1 MNDLMRQVA
10 ELRVKNTQ
18 LMTRVNGDL
27 TQMRND
33 MLAMEGSLS
42 GFVIFV
48 SDIIKQAGAE
58 LCQAQGK
65 LNLFS
70 PRLDPCLL

>member
-1 MNDLMRQVA
+1 M
-10 ELRVKNTQ
+10 
-18 LMTRVNGDL
+18 NGDF

-33 MLAMEGSLS
+33 MLAMVGSLS
-42 GFVIFV
+42 VFVIFV

-65 LNLFS
+65 LDLFS